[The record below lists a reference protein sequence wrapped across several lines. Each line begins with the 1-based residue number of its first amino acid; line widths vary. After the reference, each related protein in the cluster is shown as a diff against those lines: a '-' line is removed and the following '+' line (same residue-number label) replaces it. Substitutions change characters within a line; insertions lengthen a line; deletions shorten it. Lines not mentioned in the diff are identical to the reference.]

1 MLKKVTTKEKKFV
14 GGDFA
19 IIASNY
25 NKRYVD
31 SMLNA
36 AKQRLEKAG
45 ANSVY
50 VVRVPGAYEIPV
62 VVANLLSNTPKTFA
76 AIICLGV
83 IIRGE
88 TAHAD
93 LIGTAVTNAL
103 TRMQIEYLTP
113 IIHEVLL
120 LDNIEQAVK
129 RCLDPKHNR
138 GLEAAET
145 AIEMANVIK
154 SILSIQ

>member
-1 MLKKVTTKEKKFV
+1 MLKKVTSRERKLV

-19 IIASNY
+19 IVASNY
-25 NKRYVD
+25 NKRFVD
-31 SMLNA
+31 SMVNA
-36 AKQRLEKAG
+36 AKRRLEKAG
-45 ANSVY
+45 ANSVFIA
-50 VVRVPGAYEIPV
+50 RVPGAYEIPV
-62 VVANLLSNTPKTFA
+62 VVANLLVNSPKKFA

-103 TRMQIEYLTP
+103 TRLQIEYLTP
-113 IIHEVLL
+113 VVHEVLL
-120 LDNIEQAVK
+120 LNNIEQAEK

-154 SILSIQ
+154 SIIPI

>member
-1 MLKKVTTKEKKFV
+1 MLKKVVSRERKFI
-14 GGDFA
+14 GGNFA
-19 IIASNY
+19 IVASNY
-25 NKRYVD
+25 NKRFVD
-31 SMLNA
+31 SMVNA
-36 AKQRLEKAG
+36 AKRRLEKAG
-45 ANSVY
+45 ANSVNIF
-50 VVRVPGAYEIPV
+50 RVPGAYEIPV
-62 VVANLLSNTPKTFA
+62 LVANLLVNSSKKYA

-83 IIRGE
+83 VIRGE

-113 IIHEVLL
+113 IIHEILL
-120 LDNIEQAVK
+120 LNNIEQAEK

-154 SILSIQ
+154 SISSE

>member
-1 MLKKVTTKEKKFV
+1 MLKKVVSREKKLT

-19 IIASNY
+19 IVASNY
-25 NKRYVD
+25 NKKYVD
-31 SMLNA
+31 SMVNA
-36 AKQRLEKAG
+36 AKRRLERAG
-45 ANSVY
+45 ANSIY
-50 VVRVPGAYEIPV
+50 IARVPGAYEIPV
-62 VVANLLSNTPKTFA
+62 VVANLLVNSPKKYS

-83 IIRGE
+83 IIKGE

-120 LDNIEQAVK
+120 LNSIEQAIK

-154 SILSIQ
+154 SITSE